1 MSLPE
6 STEQF
11 TLEDADGVL
20 VVTFSS
26 APLNYLNVN
35 SLDQLG
41 KLVPVMSDP
50 KYRAIVFQ
58 SKPEEVG
65 NFTHFAVEELYEL
78 VVKAPETSRYAAEV
92 VRQFKALLDQI
103 AALPKVTIAA
113 LNGDTMGGGQELALA
128 CDIRIGERGDYRYG
142 QPEVRLGIIPGAGG
156 SQRLSR
162 LIGLGKAV
170 NMILRGR
177 VVTPEEAQE
186 MGITSEL
193 VDDAPARAL
202 EIAHEIAQLPPVGIA
217 KAKASIYKGFDT
229 NIQAGFEMESLFWM
243 EAMQSDDAKAAM
255 IHFLELSY
263 EKRRDFIENGPFPA
277 SIGM

>member
-1 MSLPE
+1 MPLPE
-6 STEQF
+6 STELF

-20 VVTFSS
+20 IVTYS
-26 APLNYLNVN
+26 AEPLNYLNVA

-41 KLVPVMSDP
+41 KLVPVMADP
-50 KYRAIVFQ
+50 KYRAVIFQ
-58 SKPEEVG
+58 SQPDETG
-65 NFTHFAVEELYEL
+65 FLTHFSVEEIYEL
-78 VVKAPETSRYAAEV
+78 IIKSPETSRYAAEV

-113 LNGDTMGGGQELALA
+113 MNGDTMGGGQEMALA

-186 MGITSEL
+186 LGITSEL

-202 EIAHEIAQLPPVGIA
+202 EIAKEVAQLPPMGIA
-217 KAKASIYKGFDT
+217 KAKASIYKGFDA
-229 NIQAGFEMESLFWM
+229 NIQSGFEMESLFWM
-243 EAMQSDDAKAAM
+243 EAMQSDDAKAACLD
-255 IHFLELSY
+255 FLEVPY
-263 EKRRDFIENGPFPA
+263 EKRRDYIENGPYPA
-277 SIGM
+277 NTGM

>member
-1 MSLPE
+1 MPLPE
-6 STEQF
+6 STSLF
-11 TLEDADGVL
+11 SLEDVNGVL
-20 VVTFSS
+20 VITYSS
-26 APLNYLNVN
+26 DPLNYLNVD
-35 SLDQLG
+35 SLGQLG
-41 KLVPVMSDP
+41 QLVPVMAEP
-50 KYRAIVFQ
+50 RFRAVVFQ
-58 SKPEEVG
+58 SQPDETG
-65 NFTHFAVEELYEL
+65 FLTHFSVEEIYEL
-78 VVKAPETSRYAAEV
+78 IVKSPETSRYAAEI
-92 VRQFKALLDQI
+92 VRQFKSLLDQI
-103 AALPKVTIAA
+103 AALPKLTIAA
-113 LNGDTMGGGQELALA
+113 MNGDTMGGGQELALA

-202 EIAHEIAQLPPVGIA
+202 EIAKEVAQFPPMGVA

-229 NIQAGFEMESLFWM
+229 NIQSGFEMESLFWQ
-243 EAMQSDDAKAAM
+243 ESMQSDDAKASCEF
-255 IHFLELSY
+255 FLEIPL
-263 EKRRDFIENGPFPA
+263 EKRRDYIENGPYPEYT
-277 SIGM
+277 GM

>member
-50 KYRAIVFQ
+50 KYRAVVFQ
-58 SKPEEVG
+58 SLPEEVG

-202 EIAHEIAQLPPVGIA
+202 EIAHEIAQLPPLGIA
-217 KAKASIYKGFDT
+217 KAKASIYKGFDA

-243 EAMQSDDAKAAM
+243 EAMQSDDAKAAF

-263 EKRRDFIENGPFPA
+263 EKRRDYIENGPFPTSTGA
-277 SIGM
+277 

>member
-1 MSLPE
+1 MPLPE
-6 STEQF
+6 STELF

-20 VVTFSS
+20 IVTYS
-26 APLNYLNVN
+26 AEPLNYLNVTA
-35 SLDQLG
+35 LDHLG
-41 KLVPVMSDP
+41 KLVPVMADP
-50 KYRAIVFQ
+50 KYRAVIFQ
-58 SKPEEVG
+58 SRPDETG
-65 NFTHFAVEELYEL
+65 FLTHFSVEEIYEL
-78 VVKAPETSRYAAEV
+78 IVKSPETSRYAAEV

-113 LNGDTMGGGQELALA
+113 MNGDTMGGGQEMALA

-177 VVTPEEAQE
+177 VVTPEEALE
-186 MGITSEL
+186 LGIVTEV

-202 EIAHEIAQLPPVGIA
+202 EIAREVAQLPPVGIA

-243 EAMQSDDAKAAM
+243 EAMQSDDAKASM
-255 IHFLELSY
+255 IHFLDIPF
-263 EKRRDFIENGPFPA
+263 EKRRDYIENGPYPD
-277 SIGM
+277 STGM

>member
-1 MSLPE
+1 MPLPE
-6 STEQF
+6 STELV
-11 TLEDADGVL
+11 TLEDVDGIL
-20 VVTFSS
+20 VATYSS
-26 APLNYLNVN
+26 DPLNYLNIDA
-35 SLDQLG
+35 LGQLG
-41 KLVPVMSDP
+41 QLVPVMADP
-50 KYRAIVFQ
+50 KYRAVIFQ
-58 SKPEEVG
+58 SRPEETG
-65 NFTHFAVEELYEL
+65 FLTHFAVEELYGL
-78 VVKAPETSRYAAEV
+78 IVKEPETSRYAADA
-92 VRQFKALLDQI
+92 VRGFKVLLDQI
-103 AALPKVTIAA
+103 ASLPKVTIAA
-113 LNGDTMGGGQELALA
+113 MNGDTMGGGQELALA

-177 VVTPEEAQE
+177 VVTPEEALE
-186 MGITSEL
+186 MGIVTEL

-202 EIAHEIAQLPPVGIA
+202 EIAKEIAQLPPMGIA

-255 IHFLELSY
+255 INYLEIPY
-263 EKRRDFIENGPFPA
+263 EKRRDFIENGPYPA
-277 SIGM
+277 STGI

>member
-1 MSLPE
+1 MPLPE
-6 STEQF
+6 STELV
-11 TLEDADGVL
+11 TLEDVDGIL
-20 VVTFSS
+20 VATYSS
-26 APLNYLNVN
+26 EPLNYLNIDA
-35 SLDQLG
+35 LGQLG
-41 KLVPVMSDP
+41 QLVPVMADP
-50 KYRAIVFQ
+50 KYRAVIFQ
-58 SKPEEVG
+58 SRPEETG
-65 NFTHFAVEELYEL
+65 FLTHFAVEELYGL
-78 VVKAPETSRYAAEV
+78 IVKEPETSRYAADA
-92 VRQFKALLDQI
+92 VRGFKVLLDQI
-103 AALPKVTIAA
+103 ASLPKVTIAA
-113 LNGDTMGGGQELALA
+113 MNGDTMGGGQELALA

-177 VVTPEEAQE
+177 VVTPEEALE
-186 MGITSEL
+186 MGIVTEL

-202 EIAHEIAQLPPVGIA
+202 EIAKEIAQLPPMGIA

-255 IHFLELSY
+255 INYLEIPY
-263 EKRRDFIENGPFPA
+263 EKRRDFIENGPYPA
-277 SIGM
+277 STGI

>member
-6 STEQF
+6 STDQF
-11 TLEDADGVL
+11 ALEDADGVL
-20 VVTFSS
+20 IVTFSS
-26 APLNYLNVN
+26 HPLNYLNVA
-35 SLDQLG
+35 SLAQLET
-41 KLVPVMSDP
+41 LIPVMADTR
-50 KYRAIVFQ
+50 YRAVVFQ
-58 SKPEEVG
+58 SRPDEVG
-65 NFTHFAVEELYEL
+65 FLTHFSVEEIYALI
-78 VVKAPETSRYAAEV
+78 VQSPETSRYAAEV

-156 SQRLSR
+156 SQRLAR
-162 LIGLGKAV
+162 LIGLGKAL

-177 VVTPEEAQE
+177 VVTPEEALD
-186 MGITSEL
+186 MGIVTEL

-202 EIAHEIAQLPPVGIA
+202 EIAREVAQLPPIGIA

-255 IHFLELSY
+255 IHFLDLPY
-263 EKRRDFIENGPFPA
+263 EKRRDYIENGPFPKSA
-277 SIGM
+277 GV

>member
-11 TLEDADGVL
+11 TLEDVDGVL

-26 APLNYLNVN
+26 QPLNYLNVA
-35 SLDQLG
+35 SLEQLG
-41 KLVPVMSDP
+41 QLVPVMADP
-50 KYRAIVFQ
+50 KYRAVIFQ
-58 SKPEEVG
+58 SRPEEVG
-65 NFTHFAVEELYEL
+65 LFTHFSVEEIYEL
-78 VVKAPETSRYAAEV
+78 IVKSPETSRYAAEV

-156 SQRLSR
+156 SQRLAR
-162 LIGLGKAV
+162 LIGLGKAI

-177 VVTPEEAQE
+177 VVTPEEALD
-186 MGITSEL
+186 MGIVTEL

-202 EIAHEIAQLPPVGIA
+202 EIAKEIAQLPPIGIA

-243 EAMQSDDAKAAM
+243 EAMQSDDAKASM
-255 IHFLELSY
+255 IHFLDIPF
-263 EKRRDFIENGPFPA
+263 EKRRDYIENGPFPA
-277 SIGM
+277 SNGV

>member
-1 MSLPE
+1 MPLPE
-6 STEQF
+6 STELF

-20 VVTFSS
+20 VLTYSS
-26 APLNYLNVN
+26 DPLNYLNVAA
-35 SLDQLG
+35 LDQLG
-41 KLVPVMSDP
+41 KLVPVMADP
-50 KYRAIVFQ
+50 RYRAVIFQ
-58 SKPEEVG
+58 SRTDETG
-65 NFTHFAVEELYEL
+65 FLTHFSVEEIYEL
-78 VVKAPETSRYAAEV
+78 IVKSPETSRYAADV

-103 AALPKVTIAA
+103 ASLPKVTIAA
-113 LNGDTMGGGQELALA
+113 MNGDTMGGGQEMALA
-128 CDIRIGERGDYRYG
+128 CDIRIGERGDHRYG

-162 LIGLGKAV
+162 LIGLGKAL

-177 VVTPEEAQE
+177 VVTPEEALE
-186 MGITSEL
+186 LGIVTEL

-202 EIAHEIAQLPPVGIA
+202 EIAREIAQLPPLGIA

-255 IHFLELSY
+255 INFLEIPF
-263 EKRRDFIENGPFPA
+263 EKRRDFIENGPFPE
-277 SIGM
+277 STGM

>member
-11 TLEDADGVL
+11 TLEDVDGVL

-26 APLNYLNVN
+26 SPLNYLNVN

-41 KLVPVMSDP
+41 KIVPVMADP
-50 KYRAIVFQ
+50 KYRAVVFQ
-58 SKPEEVG
+58 SRPEEVG
-65 NFTHFAVEELYEL
+65 FLTHFAVEELYEL
-78 VVKAPETSRYAAEV
+78 VVKEPETSRYAAEV
-92 VRQFKALLDQI
+92 VRQFKALLDQV

-113 LNGDTMGGGQELALA
+113 MNGDTMGGGQELALA

-162 LIGLGKAV
+162 LVGLGKAV
-170 NMILRGR
+170 NMILRGL
-177 VVTPEEAQE
+177 VVTPEEALD
-186 MGITSEL
+186 MGIVTEV

-202 EIAHEIAQLPPVGIA
+202 EIAREIATLPPVGIA

-255 IHFLELSY
+255 IHFLELPY
-263 EKRRDFIENGPFPA
+263 EKRRDFIQNGPFPKSA
-277 SIGM
+277 GI

>member
-41 KLVPVMSDP
+41 KLIPVMSDP

-202 EIAHEIAQLPPVGIA
+202 EIAREIAQIPPVGIA

>member
-1 MSLPE
+1 MPLPE
-6 STEQF
+6 STELF
-11 TLEDADGVL
+11 SLEDADGVL
-20 VVTFSS
+20 IVTFSS
-26 APLNYLNVN
+26 EPLNYLNVD

-50 KYRAIVFQ
+50 RYRAVIFQ
-58 SKPEEVG
+58 SRPEETG
-65 NFTHFAVEELYEL
+65 FLTHFSVEEIYEL
-78 VVKAPETSRYAAEV
+78 IIKAPETSRYAAEV

-113 LNGDTMGGGQELALA
+113 MNGDTMGGGQEMALA

-170 NMILRGR
+170 DMILRGR
-177 VVTPEEAQE
+177 VVTPEEALSL
-186 MGITSEL
+186 GIVTEL

-202 EIAHEIAQLPPVGIA
+202 EIAREIAQFPPMGVA

-229 NIQAGFEMESLFWM
+229 DLQSGFQMESLFWM
-243 EAMQSDDAKAAM
+243 EAMQSDDAKAAC
-255 IHFLELSY
+255 IDFLEVPF
-263 EKRRDFIENGPFPA
+263 EKRRDYIENGPYPA
-277 SIGM
+277 NTGM

>member
-1 MSLPE
+1 MPLPE
-6 STEQF
+6 STELF
-11 TLEDADGVL
+11 SLEDADGIL

-26 APLNYLNVN
+26 EPLNYLNVD

-50 KYRAIVFQ
+50 RYRAVIFQ
-58 SKPEEVG
+58 SRPEETG
-65 NFTHFAVEELYEL
+65 FLTHFSVEEIYEL
-78 VVKAPETSRYAAEV
+78 IIKTPETSRYAAEV

-113 LNGDTMGGGQELALA
+113 MNGDTMGGGQELALA

-170 NMILRGR
+170 DMILRGR
-177 VVTPEEAQE
+177 VVTPEEALTL
-186 MGITSEL
+186 GITTEL

-202 EIAHEIAQLPPVGIA
+202 EIAREVAQFPPMGVA

-229 NIQAGFEMESLFWM
+229 DLQSGFQMESLFWM
-243 EAMQSDDAKAAM
+243 EAMQSDDAKAAC
-255 IHFLELSY
+255 IDFLEVPF
-263 EKRRDFIENGPFPA
+263 EKRRDYIENGPYPA
-277 SIGM
+277 NTGM

>member
-41 KLVPVMSDP
+41 KLVPVMADP
-50 KYRAIVFQ
+50 KYRAVIFQ
-58 SKPEEVG
+58 SRPEEVG
-65 NFTHFAVEELYEL
+65 NFTHFSVEEIYEL
-78 VVKAPETSRYAAEV
+78 IVKSPETSRYAADI

-156 SQRLSR
+156 SQRLAR
-162 LIGLGKAV
+162 LIGLGKAL

-177 VVTPEEAQE
+177 VVAPEEALD
-186 MGITSEL
+186 MGIVTEL

-202 EIAHEIAQLPPVGIA
+202 EIAREIAQLPPIGIA

-243 EAMQSDDAKAAM
+243 EAMQSDDAKASM
-255 IHFLELSY
+255 IHFLDLPF
-263 EKRRDFIENGPFPA
+263 EKRRDYIENGPYPE
-277 SIGM
+277 STGV

>member
-50 KYRAIVFQ
+50 KYRAVVFQ
-58 SKPEEVG
+58 SLPEEVG

-202 EIAHEIAQLPPVGIA
+202 EIAREIAQIPPVGIA